1 METKI
6 HDFADHDI
14 KEHEKIDD
22 DKTHKSVEESE
33 STEEVNKDVARKNT
47 NRIHKTISEEGKKI
61 ILDYMK
67 DWIKGGRKPSN
78 PFKILA
84 KKLKDS
90 CDQDYYSKAICDY
103 YWNKLD
109 PQLDHSPYSPEEKNY
124 ICEWASKFQENDNIQ
139 WKKLQPKVQT
149 KFGKS
154 RSRNSLKNVWC
165 SNKRRT
171 DRLAKEVK
179 RDEVNM
185 IEEDTIEGKNEIKDE
200 GVISEI
206 EDKKEIKSEDEI
218 KVIGEIKNKNEI
230 EGVPEK
236 MYQLFNE
243 PGTSTKQEKLELRY
257 LLNDEDENDKND
269 NMDLN

>member
-1 METKI
+1 MEMKN
-6 HDFADHDI
+6 HDSADHDI
-14 KEHEKIDD
+14 KDHEKIDD
-22 DKTHKSVEESE
+22 VEESE

-67 DWIKGGRKPSN
+67 EWIKGGRKPSN

-84 KKLKDS
+84 KNLKDS
-90 CDQDYYSKAICDY
+90 CDYDYNSKAICDY

-154 RSRNSLKNVWC
+154 RSRNSLKNVWN

-171 DRLAKEVK
+171 ERLAKEVK
-179 RDEVNM
+179 RNDQLAFP
-185 IEEDTIEGKNEIKDE
+185 INE
-200 GVISEI
+200 S
-206 EDKKEIKSEDEI
+206 
-218 KVIGEIKNKNEI
+218 
-230 EGVPEK
+230 
-236 MYQLFNE
+236 
-243 PGTSTKQEKLELRY
+243 GTYTKQEKLELRY
-257 LLNDEDENDKND
+257 LLNDEDENDKNVD
-269 NMDLN
+269 MDLN